1 MFFRTEIRLWRAS
14 RQLWRGSHKRTGNS
28 LGTWVRAVCSLGEGR
43 GADLPSWP
51 CLMACQ
57 VIKEGLTSRT
67 PPASLAPHWAREPVG
82 TSQTQAR
89 LWANPP
95 HPKDD
100 DHTSDSHYFP
110 HPINKAQFCFF
121 SLSLILSS
129 YHPLSILPGPLCS
142 MRVFGMLRDSQGEVF
157 IIQSELVFHVH

>member
-1 MFFRTEIRLWRAS
+1 MFFRTEIRLWRVS

-28 LGTWVRAVCSLGEGR
+28 LGTWVHAVCFLGEGR
-43 GADLPSWP
+43 GADLPPWP
-51 CLMACQ
+51 CLMAYQ
-57 VIKEGLTSRT
+57 IIKEGLTSSI
-67 PPASLAPHWAREPVG
+67 PPASLAPHSAWEPVG

-100 DHTSDSHYFP
+100 DHTSDSHYSP
-110 HPINKAQFCFF
+110 HPINKAQFFFFF
-121 SLSLILSS
+121 SSLIL
-129 YHPLSILPGPLCS
+129 YFHHPLSILPGPLCS
-142 MRVFGMLRDSQGEVF
+142 MRVFGMLRASQGELS

>member
-1 MFFRTEIRLWRAS
+1 MFFRTEIRLWRVS

-28 LGTWVRAVCSLGEGR
+28 LGTWVHAVCFLGEGR
-43 GADLPSWP
+43 GADLPPWP
-51 CLMACQ
+51 CLMAYQ
-57 VIKEGLTSRT
+57 IIKEGLTSSI
-67 PPASLAPHWAREPVG
+67 PPASLAPHSAWEPVG

-100 DHTSDSHYFP
+100 DHTSDSHYSP
-110 HPINKAQFCFF
+110 HPINKAQFFFF
-121 SLSLILSS
+121 SSLIL
-129 YHPLSILPGPLCS
+129 YFHHPLSILPGPLCS
-142 MRVFGMLRDSQGEVF
+142 MRVFGMLRASQGELS